1 MVTHARVPRI
11 SYTGALAD
19 HTRHQQPARL
29 ASSIR
34 SDVADESTRRACR
47 AAILMVAV
55 AAALAGCLKPPAPPP
70 SDPVGTGRVVVTV
83 HNNYRAEIN
92 VYVVG
97 DGQPV
102 WVGTAPAATTTSFD
116 VAARLLGQ
124 GRQLRLRADPI
135 GGRAVQTSE
144 LIRVGPGQ
152 RIDWTLETDL
162 SRSSIAVY

>member
-1 MVTHARVPRI
+1 MLTLV
-11 SYTGALAD
+11 
-19 HTRHQQPARL
+19 
-29 ASSIR
+29 
-34 SDVADESTRRACR
+34 
-47 AAILMVAV
+47 
-55 AAALAGCLKPPAPPP
+55 AALAGCLKPPAPPP
-70 SDPVGTGRVVVTV
+70 SDPIGTGRVVVTV
-83 HNNYRAEIN
+83 HNNYRADIN

-102 WVGTAPAATTTSFD
+102 RVGTATAATTTSFD

-135 GGRAVQTSE
+135 GGRSVHTSE